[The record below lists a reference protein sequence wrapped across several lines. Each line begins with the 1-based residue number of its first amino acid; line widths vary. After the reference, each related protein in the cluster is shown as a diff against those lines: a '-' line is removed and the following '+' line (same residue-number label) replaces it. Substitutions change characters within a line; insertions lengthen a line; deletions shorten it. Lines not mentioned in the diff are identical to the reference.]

1 EAGARRG
8 PAPRGAGRGPERMS
22 ETDAGARPRAAVIGA
37 GFGGLA
43 AAIRM
48 QAAGIDVTVL
58 AAPGQP
64 GGRAGWIEDRGYAFD
79 TGPTIV
85 TAPALLDALF
95 RLGGTTLS
103 ERLRL
108 S

>member
-1 EAGARRG
+1 
-8 PAPRGAGRGPERMS
+8 MS

-58 AAPGQP
+58 EATGQP
-64 GGRAGWIEDRGYAFD
+64 GGRAGWI
-79 TGPTIV
+79 
-85 TAPALLDALF
+85 
-95 RLGGTTLS
+95 
-103 ERLRL
+103 
-108 S
+108 